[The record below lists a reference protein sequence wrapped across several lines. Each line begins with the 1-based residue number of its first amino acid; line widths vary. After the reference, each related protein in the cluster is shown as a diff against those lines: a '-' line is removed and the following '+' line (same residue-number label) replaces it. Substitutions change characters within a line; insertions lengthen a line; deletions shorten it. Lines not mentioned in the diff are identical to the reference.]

1 MRCPG
6 KADNRTD
13 NLRWL
18 ALGAAVAALLLFA
31 QAGLAYHGAS
41 HIHAAGESEDCSLCV
56 LGSHF
61 VSEPASAQGLGVAL
75 TGDLLSPE
83 ITTANVVAVLPVSLA
98 RGPPPASV

>member
-1 MRCPG
+1 MRCPD
-6 KADNRTD
+6 KADNRAD

-31 QAGLAYHGAS
+31 QTGLAYHGAS
-41 HIHAAGESEDCSLCV
+41 HLHAAGETEDCSLCV

-61 VSEPASAQGLGVAL
+61 VSEPASVEGLGAAL
-75 TGDLLSPE
+75 RGDLLSPD
-83 ITTANVVAVLPVSLA
+83 ITTANVVAVLQRFLA